1 MSTIIV
7 KRKIKAQ
14 SGVEDTKVYRYAMEQ
29 GQFTVGSSRKAD
41 LRLPKTS
48 ALPIEGLFEIVDN
61 QWTYHSFSMTI
72 PQDQIIIPVQKNAV
86 IKIGEIELAAEIVP
100 ERSRFSDNFGR
111 GNFTR
116 DSSSEGKLTRQAVLV
131 FMGPKLVQSFFTE
144 INTQMDLTVYG
155 RTLKLKTTPTSEWV
169 TTEDQGFTIRQK
181 SVPEQDTASL
191 MMPLKELFATKGQD
205 RWIAGAAVFTLLFAI
220 TATFFGPTKQEIVAE
235 NEPPKVTAP
244 VLVKLTPPRQ
254 QVQESREQVQK
265 SPEVA
270 KAAASM
276 DRIKGLTAKISAK
289 AGMFL
294 DKAARMTA
302 AVGPNGNLNA
312 PAAGV
317 SRLGGTKTD
326 FNAMAGA
333 KVSGQVGGSLS
344 GGTGGGQLAAG
355 ATGASGVGL
364 LEQEGEV
371 STGLDREL
379 IAALIRKNIGHILYC
394 YERSLSANPN
404 LFGKVSVRFT
414 IGASGRVETQK
425 IGESTLRDGRVENCI
440 LDKVSQWKF
449 PEPKGGVQV
458 VVTYPF
464 LFKTTN

>member
-14 SGVEDTKVYRYAMEQ
+14 SAAEDTKVYRFAMEQ

-48 ALPIEGLFEIVDN
+48 ALPIEGVFEIEN
-61 QWTYHSFSMTI
+61 NKWSYHSFSMTGA
-72 PQDQIIIPVQKNAV
+72 QDLIIVPVEKTAI

-111 GNFTR
+111 GNFKSNT
-116 DSSSEGKLTRQAVLV
+116 EGKLTRQAVLV
-131 FMGPKLVQSFFTE
+131 FMGPKLVQSFFTDISTE
-144 INTQMDLTVYG
+144 MDLTVYG
-155 RTLKLKTTPTSEWV
+155 RTLKIKTSPTSEWV

-181 SVPEQDTASL
+181 SVPQQETESL
-191 MMPLKELFATKGQD
+191 KLPFKELFGTKGQD
-205 RWIAGAAVFTLLFAI
+205 RWIAGAAVFTLLFAL

-270 KAAASM
+270 KAAAAM

-289 AGMFL
+289 AGMFI
-294 DKAARMTA
+294 DKTSRMTA
-302 AVGPNGNLNA
+302 AIGPNGNLNA

>member
-205 RWIAGAAVFTLLFAI
+205 RWIAGAAVFTD
-220 TATFFGPTKQEIVAE
+220 
-235 NEPPKVTAP
+235 
-244 VLVKLTPPRQ
+244 R
-254 QVQESREQVQK
+254 K
-265 SPEVA
+265 S
-270 KAAASM
+270 
-276 DRIKGLTAKISAK
+276 
-289 AGMFL
+289 
-294 DKAARMTA
+294 
-302 AVGPNGNLNA
+302 
-312 PAAGV
+312 
-317 SRLGGTKTD
+317 
-326 FNAMAGA
+326 
-333 KVSGQVGGSLS
+333 
-344 GGTGGGQLAAG
+344 
-355 ATGASGVGL
+355 
-364 LEQEGEV
+364 
-371 STGLDREL
+371 
-379 IAALIRKNIGHILYC
+379 
-394 YERSLSANPN
+394 
-404 LFGKVSVRFT
+404 
-414 IGASGRVETQK
+414 
-425 IGESTLRDGRVENCI
+425 
-440 LDKVSQWKF
+440 
-449 PEPKGGVQV
+449 V
-458 VVTYPF
+458 V
-464 LFKTTN
+464 